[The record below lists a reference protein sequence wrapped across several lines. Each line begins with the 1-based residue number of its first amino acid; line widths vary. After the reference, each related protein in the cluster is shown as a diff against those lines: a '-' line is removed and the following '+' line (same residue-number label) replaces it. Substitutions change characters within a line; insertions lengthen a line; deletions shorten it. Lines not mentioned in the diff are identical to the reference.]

1 MEIESERAWN
11 QLFSSIKHSR
21 ESALSKPIKPSMA
34 QASVRG
40 ACGFVLAGQP
50 LGTRLARTKEH
61 VDECLSNLGLTKISP
76 SDVGNSR
83 LADIEATCGF
93 GIRGLQFDGHC
104 VVPAG

>member
-40 ACGFVLAGQP
+40 ACGFVLAGNTACMVRRRIASEKWEWRVGLRECIRP
-50 LGTRLARTKEH
+50 LLE
-61 VDECLSNLGLTKISP
+61 
-76 SDVGNSR
+76 
-83 LADIEATCGF
+83 
-93 GIRGLQFDGHC
+93 
-104 VVPAG
+104 

>member
-40 ACGFVLAGQP
+40 ACGFVLVIK
-50 LGTRLARTKEH
+50 REM
-61 VDECLSNLGLTKISP
+61 I
-76 SDVGNSR
+76 
-83 LADIEATCGF
+83 
-93 GIRGLQFDGHC
+93 
-104 VVPAG
+104 